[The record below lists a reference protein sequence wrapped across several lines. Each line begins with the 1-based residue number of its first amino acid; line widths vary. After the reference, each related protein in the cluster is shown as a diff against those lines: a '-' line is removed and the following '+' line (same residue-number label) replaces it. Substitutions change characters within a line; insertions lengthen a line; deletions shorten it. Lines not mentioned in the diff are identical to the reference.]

1 MSNKLYE
8 DIESIYQNI
17 DEDFTEE
24 ELEFATEV
32 ITNLISCMLSEG
44 YSHKAIINF
53 MERVES
59 YEEIVDRIE
68 NSNIVENSISEE
80 YIEEQLEL
88 LFERRFFRDIWN
100 FGSRVI
106 NKVRG
111 SKAVRGF
118 FGRPPVQG
126 PVKPPVQGPKPK
138 PTVVSKVKDK
148 VSTVLKNPTVNKV
161 GKAALVTGGAAL
173 ALKGISDLTKGSGSS
188 DSSSDSSS
196 GSGSG
201 GGSGSGSG
209 SGSSTTTSGGD
220 KKPTPMQQ
228 WAKANPKLAAAAR
241 EKERIRGTSET
252 DNPLMKGMRSNMP
265 KPKVAQDTENE
276 KYGKGLP
283 KVSELGKGHQSLTNN
298 PNVKQKETKKEAYDY
313 VLDYLFETGQAETVA
328 EANNIMLGMD
338 DKSIYEIVLESSC
351 GSHSKKKKKKK

>member
-53 MERVES
+53 IERVES

-68 NSNIVENSISEE
+68 NSNIVEDSISEE

-88 LFERRFFRDIWN
+88 LFERRV
-100 FGSRVI
+100 FGSLFNLGARVI
-106 NKVRG
+106 NKFRG
-111 SKAVRGF
+111 SKGVRKF

-138 PTVVSKVKDK
+138 PNIVSKVRDK
-148 VSTVLKNPTVNKV
+148 VSTGLKNPTVNKV

-201 GGSGSGSG
+201 SD
-209 SGSSTTTSGGD
+209 SGSSTTTGGGD
-220 KKPTPMQQ
+220 KKLTPMQQ

-298 PNVKQKETKKEAYDY
+298 PNVKKTKKEAYDY

-338 DKSIYEIVLESSC
+338 DKSVYEIVSESRS
-351 GSHSKKKKKKK
+351 GN

>member
-53 MERVES
+53 IEKVES

-68 NSNIVENSISEE
+68 NSNIVEDSISEE

-88 LFERRFFRDIWN
+88 LFERRIFGPLFN
-100 FGSRVI
+100 FI

-111 SKAVRGF
+111 SKGVRKF

-126 PVKPPVQGPKPK
+126 PVNPPVQGPKPK
-138 PTVVSKVKDK
+138 PNIVSKVKDK

-196 GSGSG
+196 GSD
-201 GGSGSGSG
+201 SGSD
-209 SGSSTTTSGGD
+209 SGSSTTTGGGD
-220 KKPTPMQQ
+220 KKLTPMQQ

-338 DKSIYEIVLESSC
+338 DKSVYEIVSESRS
-351 GSHSKKKKKKK
+351 GN

>member
-17 DEDFTEE
+17 DEDFTEV

-32 ITNLISCMLSEG
+32 ITNVISCMLSEG

-53 MERVES
+53 MESVQS

-68 NSNIVENSISEE
+68 NTNIVEDSISEE

-88 LFERRFFRDIWN
+88 LFERRIFGTLLN
-100 FGSRVI
+100 FGRRAITGLRRFVG
-106 NKVRG
+106 KP
-111 SKAVRGF
+111 K
-118 FGRPPVQG
+118 VQG
-126 PVKPPVQGPKPK
+126 PVEPPIQGPKLPPK
-138 PTVVSKVKDK
+138 PNLLSKVKEK
-148 VSTVLKNPTVNKV
+148 VAPIVNKAKEVAKNPTVSKL
-161 GKAALVTGGAAL
+161 GKGALVAGAGAL
-173 ALKGISDLTKGSGSS
+173 AFKGITDLAKGSGSS
-188 DSSSDSSS
+188 DSD
-196 GSGSG
+196 
-201 GGSGSGSG
+201 SGSG
-209 SGSSTTTSGGD
+209 SGSSDSGSGSSGSGSGSTTTTGGGD
-220 KKPTPMQQ
+220 KKLTAMQQ

-252 DNPLMKGMRSNMP
+252 DNPLMKGMISKMP

-298 PNVKQKETKKEAYDY
+298 PNVKRTKKEAYDY

-328 EANNIMLGMD
+328 EANDIMLGMD
-338 DKSIYEIVLESSC
+338 DKSVYEIVSESRS
-351 GSHSKKKKKKK
+351 GN

>member
-53 MERVES
+53 IEKVES

-88 LFERRFFRDIWN
+88 LFERRIFGSLLN
-100 FGSRVI
+100 FGARVI
-106 NKVRG
+106 NKFRG
-111 SKAVRGF
+111 SKGVRGF

-138 PTVVSKVKDK
+138 PTVVSTVKDK
-148 VSTVLKNPTVNKV
+148 VSKVLKNPTVNKV

-196 GSGSG
+196 GSD
-201 GGSGSGSG
+201 SGSGSG

-338 DKSIYEIVLESSC
+338 DKSVYEIVSESRS
-351 GSHSKKKKKKK
+351 GN

>member
-53 MERVES
+53 IEKVES

-68 NSNIVENSISEE
+68 NSNIVEDSISEE

-88 LFERRFFRDIWN
+88 LFERRIFGSLLN
-100 FGSRVI
+100 FGARVI
-106 NKVRG
+106 NKFRG
-111 SKAVRGF
+111 SKGVRGF

-138 PTVVSKVKDK
+138 PTVLSTVKKK

-196 GSGSG
+196 GSD
-201 GGSGSGSG
+201 SGSD
-209 SGSSTTTSGGD
+209 SGSSTTTGGGD
-220 KKPTPMQQ
+220 KKLTPMQQ

-338 DKSIYEIVLESSC
+338 DKSVYEIVSESRS
-351 GSHSKKKKKKK
+351 GN

>member
-53 MERVES
+53 IERVES

-68 NSNIVENSISEE
+68 NSNIVEDSISEE

-88 LFERRFFRDIWN
+88 LFERRI
-100 FGSRVI
+100 FGPLFNLI

-138 PTVVSKVKDK
+138 PNIVSKVKDK

-188 DSSSDSSS
+188 DSSSGSS
-196 GSGSG
+196 
-201 GGSGSGSG
+201 SGSGSG

-298 PNVKQKETKKEAYDY
+298 PNVKRKETNKEAYDY